1 MNYPKIIIVTNVDYL
16 HELGPTANT
25 LRSFLD
31 EWPKDKFKLLVCKDF
46 NVTEHGENT
55 SNVFVLSHKDIQ
67 VASYLIKEERKP
79 KEKTYLG
86 FQGNINPNL
95 ANQNLFQLYKNKF
108 RYFLTKIYYFL
119 PYKPANVYKWLDDFK
134 PEILYCCVPDYR
146 SFKLCYQLSC
156 RYKIHIIP
164 HFLDDWMNT
173 YLTEKYDSRLLRSV
187 FTKLLN
193 KVFSKSPFGLCICD
207 LMSKTYHNRYNI
219 PFYSLMNSVPSVN
232 TPDFHFEKKDSIT
245 FMYAGSIYLKR
256 EESILLICNTLAVS
270 GIDIDNI
277 KLMIYAPEEQWSV
290 LKYKFDLYPFVHYG
304 GFLSAK
310 QMADAI
316 SSSDYLLF
324 VESFDP
330 AVLQYS
336 RLSMSTRIPEY
347 MSSGKPIIAVGPRE
361 QGSIQYLVENNA
373 AFVATSYE
381 ELTTMLPSI
390 FDNSLSLE
398 KTKNA
403 EALCKRNHLAKAQK
417 EKFLDLVTTA
427 ISGLS

>member
-1 MNYPKIIIVTNVDYL
+1 MTYPNIIIVTNVDYL
-16 HELGPTANT
+16 HEVGPSANT

-31 EWPKDKFKLLVCKDF
+31 EWPKDRLKLFVCKDF
-46 NVTEHGENT
+46 NISEQERST
-55 SNVFVLSHKDIQ
+55 SDIFVFSHKDIR
-67 VASYLIKEERKP
+67 VASFLIKPEREIKN
-79 KEKTYLG
+79 KTKIG
-86 FQGNINPNL
+86 FQGNINPKSMSTNF
-95 ANQNLFQLYKNKF
+95 FQLSKNKL
-108 RYFLTKIYYFL
+108 RYFLTKLYYFL
-119 PYKPANVYKWLDDFK
+119 PYKTLNAYKWLHDYK
-134 PEILYCCVPDYR
+134 PDILYCCVSDYR
-146 SFKLCYQLSC
+146 SFKFCYQLSS
-156 RYKIHIIP
+156 RYKIPIIP

-173 YLTEKYDSRLLRSV
+173 YLTEKYDPRLLRSV
-187 FTKLLN
+187 FMKLMG
-193 KVFSKSPFGLCICD
+193 KVFSRSSFGLCICD

-232 TPDFHFEKKDSIT
+232 TPDFHFKKKDSIT

-256 EESILLICNTLAVS
+256 EESILLICNALAVS